1 MTEETAIKAPIC
13 APVTCLAL
21 NPALDMTI
29 GLDRLATGAV
39 NRAQSCTTIAGGKGV
54 NVAATLAAGGVKT
67 AVTGILGRDN
77 ADFFNS
83 FLAGRGIENH
93 FLYQAGA
100 VRRNIKLVSAFETTD
115 INLPGLS
122 ADPALLEQLRS
133 ILAAAKSRFLVLAGS
148 VPPHCPDSFYADFL
162 QFYARQSGAQKARCV
177 ADCSGAALKA
187 LLSGAAR
194 PFCIK
199 PNREELAE
207 WSGKKLTDQ
216 AEILQ
221 EARRLAAS
229 GIALVAVSMGAEG
242 ALFVTEAAACCARIT
257 LDKVA
262 STVGAGD
269 AMVAGLIK
277 ALLEQTESDI
287 ITAAELENI
296 AGSATLWAGAKLECA
311 GPALPKPA
319 RLHALAQNLCCRR
332 LY

>member
-1 MTEETAIKAPIC
+1 MTEEIAIKSPIC

-29 GLDRLATGAV
+29 SLDRLAMGAV
-39 NRAQSCTTIAGGKGV
+39 NRAQSCTIIAGGKGV

-67 AVTGILGRDN
+67 AVTGILGADN

-83 FLAGRGIENH
+83 FLAVRGMENH
-93 FLYQAGA
+93 FLYHEGA
-100 VRRNIKLVSAFETTD
+100 TRQNIKLVSARDTTD
-115 INLPGLS
+115 INLPGL
-122 ADPALLEQLRS
+122 AVNPVLLEKLRS

-148 VPPHCPDSFYADFL
+148 VPPHCPDNFYADFL
-162 QFYARQSGAQKARCV
+162 QFYARQGGTQKARCV

-187 LLSGAAR
+187 LLSGSAR

-207 WSGKKLTDQ
+207 WSGKTLINQ

-229 GIALVAVSMGAEG
+229 GIALVTISMGAEG
-242 ALFVTEAAACCARIT
+242 ALFVTGAAAYHAQIT
-257 LDKVA
+257 LDRVA

-269 AMVAGLIK
+269 AMVAGLIN
-277 ALLEQTESDI
+277 ALLEQAEDDI
-287 ITAAELENI
+287 IAAAGLENI
-296 AGSATLWAGAKLECA
+296 ARGATLWAAGKLECA
-311 GPALPKPA
+311 GPALPPPT
-319 RLHALAQNLCCRR
+319 RLRALAQNLRCQR